1 MITVLSIILFLLLLT
16 VGKERGVKTFFTFY
30 LSLLLIIIYIVF
42 MSIGMNA
49 IIIAL
54 IICIL
59 STITCLFILNG
70 YNKKTKSAFISVMI
84 VLLLIF
90 GLIYIIGKRANIGGF
105 SMESLESIGAFSYD
119 INYDMVN
126 VIIGMYLVCIIGTVI
141 DTSISISS
149 AMNEV
154 LENTPKINDKEL
166 FTSGMN
172 VGRDILSTT
181 INTLFFALISTF
193 IGFFMWH
200 KGSTLGYILNYKVFV
215 EDLIQL
221 LISFIGSILI
231 IPITSYIS
239 SKLLLHKSI
248 LSKSN

>member
-30 LSLLLIIIYIVF
+30 LSLLLIIIYVVF

-49 IIIAL
+49 ITLAL

-119 INYDMVN
+119 IN
-126 VIIGMYLVCIIGTVI
+126 C
-141 DTSISISS
+141 
-149 AMNEV
+149 
-154 LENTPKINDKEL
+154 
-166 FTSGMN
+166 
-172 VGRDILSTT
+172 
-181 INTLFFALISTF
+181 
-193 IGFFMWH
+193 
-200 KGSTLGYILNYKVFV
+200 
-215 EDLIQL
+215 
-221 LISFIGSILI
+221 
-231 IPITSYIS
+231 
-239 SKLLLHKSI
+239 
-248 LSKSN
+248 